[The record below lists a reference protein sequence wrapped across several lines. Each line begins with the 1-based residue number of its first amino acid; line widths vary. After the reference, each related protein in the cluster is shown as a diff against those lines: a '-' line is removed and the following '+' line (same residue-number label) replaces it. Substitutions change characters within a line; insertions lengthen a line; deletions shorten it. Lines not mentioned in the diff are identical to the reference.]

1 MFVRKLEGYGRLSEK
16 QAIVLR
22 ILQSGVDA
30 GFPFQAIA
38 VHKATINTLVRDDFV
53 FRSAGID
60 GIKYKITSRG
70 SNILKMYEMPVE
82 SRRYDGICPT
92 CGIRKKHV
100 YASGLKY
107 GYCQQCETV
116 RRRRQAQMQD
126 YRPKLVKDRICPR
139 CKIRMCHI
147 RQSGVLCSSCLKC
160 RAEVVTER
168 RPARIAQRLAA
179 IASGDVPKCCKCD
192 EDVYY
197 TERSVYDYCQ
207 KHLRIYMNDYNRRR
221 RQK

>member
-22 ILQSGVDA
+22 MLQSGVDA
-30 GFPFQAIA
+30 GFPFQAIS
-38 VHKATINTLVRDDFV
+38 VHKVTIDALVRNDFV
-53 FRSAGID
+53 FRSVGID

-92 CGIRKKHV
+92 CGIRNRHI
-100 YASGLKY
+100 YPSGRKY
-107 GYCQQCETV
+107 GYCLECESG
-116 RRRRQAQMQD
+116 RRKRQAQMHG
-126 YRPKLVKDRICPR
+126 YRPKLVKERICPC
-139 CKIRMCHI
+139 CKIRMCHV
-147 RQSGVLCSSCLKC
+147 RESGVLVSSCLKC
-160 RAEVVTER
+160 RNEVDRER
-168 RPARIAQRLAA
+168 RPARTAARLAA
-179 IASGDVPKCCKCD
+179 IAIGDAPKCCKCD
-192 EDVYY
+192 EDVYS

-221 RQK
+221 RQ